1 MEQSLCSCYQV
12 APTVPSTGSLAGR
25 GAFRF
30 HVRVLSERDPAMV
43 LKLVIKVSSGNTIP
57 IEVEPSMKIIEVK
70 ELIATQCD
78 VPAAQQ
84 VSCQMPPPFPRL

>member
-1 MEQSLCSCYQV
+1 
-12 APTVPSTGSLAGR
+12 
-25 GAFRF
+25 
-30 HVRVLSERDPAMV
+30 MV

-84 VSCQMPPPFPRL
+84 VSCKMPPPFPRF